1 MEITSV
7 PKVFILILN
16 WNGWQDTLGCLESV
30 QRLSYANSRIVVLD
44 NGSTDGSVDKVKTWA
59 DSRLQVKSK
68 LLSYEP
74 MTESACWFEYN
85 RVTAEAGGL
94 PELEAKIESLSSAR
108 RIVLIQTGAN
118 LGFAGG
124 NNVGI
129 KYALDR
135 GADYIWLLN
144 NDTEVHPEALGQ
156 MVKIAEMDPVIG
168 MVGSQIFHLGQR
180 DKLLFAGGKI
190 NWLGGWCIHDTRH
203 GLEEKPRDADF
214 ITGCSLLVRRDV
226 VERVGMLDESFFL
239 YFEDTDWSIRAKKA
253 GFKLVVAFSSIVW
266 HKETGSVGR
275 RSPTHEYY
283 VTRNNL
289 LFMKKHAE
297 PLLWVTF
304 APFFLFKITI
314 KALLFSARGQFN
326 LLSPIVQAVEDFFV
340 GRFGEQMVK

>member
-1 MEITSV
+1 MA
-7 PKVFILILN
+7 PKVCILILN
-16 WNGWQDTLGCLESV
+16 WNNHPDTLRCLRSIRRLNYRNAEVVVIDNASTNNSV
-30 QRLSYANSRIVVLD
+30 QIIRTAYPDIDVLVNQD
-44 NGSTDGSVDKVKTWA
+44 
-59 DSRLQVKSK
+59 
-68 LLSYEP
+68 
-74 MTESACWFEYN
+74 
-85 RVTAEAGGL
+85 
-94 PELEAKIESLSSAR
+94 
-108 RIVLIQTGAN
+108 N

-129 KYALDR
+129 KYALER
-135 GADYIWLLN
+135 GTDYIWLLN
-144 NDTEVHPEALGQ
+144 NDTEVHPEALEQ
-156 MVKIAEMDPVIG
+156 MVKIAETDPVIG

-190 NWLGGWCIHDTRH
+190 NWPGGWCSHDTRH
-203 GLEEKPRDADF
+203 GLEKKLKDVDF

-239 YFEDTDWSIRAKKA
+239 YFEDTDWSIRTKKA
-253 GFKLVVAFSSIVW
+253 GFKLVVALSSIVW

-304 APFFLFKITI
+304 APFFLLKITI
-314 KALLFSARGQFN
+314 KALLFSAKGQFN
-326 LLSPIVQAVEDFFV
+326 LLPPIVQAVEDFFV
-340 GRFGEQMVK
+340 GRFGKQMVK